1 MCWTTFGLSA
11 TVFNPTLTWDAL
23 AARHIIRICAKP
35 HWELKLT
42 CSHWHWDTR
51 HKLNTNTSLETELKF
66 HVPKSSIASFE
77 KALQRG
83 ATQTLALKALY
94 FDTAG
99 RHLARQKIA
108 LRLRLENDQ
117 WIQTLKMST
126 SESFFTR
133 IELNHPR
140 PGPDLDL
147 SVYACTPA
155 EPLIAHLSEPLAV
168 CYETQVSR
176 LMRLIRTP
184 VGVVEIAYDRG
195 FVRADALDLPI
206 CEVELELKQGE
217 IATLFSLASQ
227 WQRDHGLMM
236 DARSKSERG
245 DLLARLN
252 HKLKEIDI
260 QGTENPSHL
269 KAMEVDKF
277 WSARNAKS
285 IALVADMS
293 AIQGLQCVM
302 AECLDQIIRNSA
314 VLAHIDTLGIH
325 ALDTTEHV
333 HQLRVGIRRMRTAWS
348 LFRDL
353 CELPTQAQRDG
364 IKKYFALLGGSR
376 DNNVLL
382 NDLLPML
389 MEAGQPALN
398 LQEQVVEDHASS
410 VAQDPLFQSWLV
422 QMSAFVHSPAPSSGM
437 PIPSVHPQRLTK
449 IILPKLRQWHRKI
462 LKEGLHFA
470 DLGTEARHE
479 LRKRVK
485 KLRYALQFT
494 DALLPHKQLKPYL
507 KDLSKVQNILGE
519 MNDLTNAQKKFTEL
533 RDSQPSAWFACGWI
547 TYKLDQLQSDA
558 VNAFRQLSAN
568 RYWD

>member
-1 MCWTTFGLSA
+1 MGLK
-11 TVFNPTLTWDAL
+11 PTYSLW
-23 AARHIIRICAKP
+23 
-35 HWELKLT
+35 HWEK
-42 CSHWHWDTR
+42 R
-51 HKLNTNTSLETELKF
+51 HKLHTNTQIETELKF

-83 ATQTLALKALY
+83 ATQTLVLKALY

-117 WIQTLKMST
+117 WIQTLKIAVGQSLL
-126 SESFFTR
+126 TR

-140 PGPDLDL
+140 PSPDLDL
-147 SVYACTPA
+147 SVYAGTPA
-155 EPLIAHLSEPLAV
+155 ESLIAHLSEPLAV
-168 CYETQVSR
+168 GYETQVLR

-184 VGVVEIAYDRG
+184 AGVVEIAYDCG
-195 FVRADALDLPI
+195 FVRAGALDLPI
-206 CEVELELKQGE
+206 CEVELELKLGG
-217 IATLFSLASQ
+217 IAALFSLASQ
-227 WQRDHGLMM
+227 WQLNHGLMM

-252 HKLKEIDI
+252 HKLTELDT

-269 KAMEVDKF
+269 KALEVDKF
-277 WSARNAKS
+277 WAPRNAKP
-285 IALVADMS
+285 IELVADMS
-293 AIQGLQCVM
+293 ASQGLRCVM

-348 LFRDL
+348 LFKDL

-382 NDLLPML
+382 NDLLPL
-389 MEAGQPALN
+389 LLEAGQPALT
-398 LQEQVVEDHASS
+398 LPEQVVEDHASS

-437 PIPSVHPQRLTK
+437 LIPSVHPQRLTK
-449 IILPKLRQWHRKI
+449 IILPKLRKWHRKI

-519 MNDLTNAQKKFTEL
+519 MNDLTNAQEKFSAL

-547 TYKLDQLQSDA
+547 TYRLDQLQTDA
-558 VNAFRQLSAN
+558 VDAFRQLSSN
-568 RYWD
+568 PYWD